1 MKPLPRKNQPAH
13 SWGRFP
19 GPRALLVG
27 FLAFIAIGVGV
38 QLWASAG
45 DQGAGNESP
54 GPQLP
59 TGAVEALGVAV
70 EFPVVDLGRV
80 PLNTPAA
87 GRWLL
92 RNTGPT
98 PIAIGRPAI
107 EVLDGC

>member
-1 MKPLPRKNQPAH
+1 MKPLPRNNRPAN
-13 SWGRFP
+13 SWRRLP

-27 FLAFIAIGVGV
+27 FLAFVAIGAGV

-45 DQGAGNESP
+45 DQGASNESQDH
-54 GPQLP
+54 QLP
-59 TGAVEALGVAV
+59 SGTVEALGVAV

-87 GRWLL
+87 GQWLL
-92 RNTGPT
+92 RNNGPA